1 MSRIQ
6 DVSLF
11 LSSTRVEIP
20 KALEEFIAL
29 TNIKVFEWETYEEV
43 KKNLRKFP
51 AILAIHSRV
60 KTNVLLYSETQNR
73 EEPTRALK
81 LEI

>member
-43 KKNLRKFP
+43 KNLRKFP